1 MSIARCSNF
10 PILLLIAS
18 LTTFTNTS
26 PAADTPTPPSNR
38 TYDQIVRLSLVEGD
52 VRVSRGKEGEHATGD
67 EWEQAAVNLPIQTG
81 FSLVTGKGRAE
92 IELEDASTVY
102 LGDNSV
108 LIFTEITTTNGVPYT
123 QLSLV
128 SGTATLHVQTTFP
141 GERFVLR
148 TPTDGVT
155 LPYPGKTFTRVNSY
169 IDAMSLTPQEDATIR
184 VGPTP
189 ERTVKGQTVTLS
201 HNQVITPATTA
212 DPDAF
217 TEWDN
222 WTSERVAAWDKTTT
236 ATMKEA
242 GLTSPIPGLAELKDH
257 GTFFACAPY
266 GTCWQPTNGWG
277 EHEAAPKLVNAQ
289 LESPQSPDLSQQ
301 QPTPA
306 ASLPPSAQ
314 AIQSVGPA
322 AILRTEYGEPF
333 PCSPN
338 RIRYL
343 IARDPVT
350 GKDKVLR
357 TELDSTGAPYY
368 WAVCHSGSW
377 IYRERRYVWVAG
389 TKRHHHCP
397 VHWVKYGGNKGY
409 VPIHPHDVAGKPPI
423 NMKHGVFEPSG
434 YKGDSVQHVAFNSSI
449 PVKVLDGTPKEFL
462 KPYFQPLQRAEAPHL
477 EAHLV
482 KDGLAPG
489 RDTATRPAGTAITF
503 DHKSQSFMLA
513 RQVTEGGKNTTVTEH
528 FGGRS
533 ESLQAHNGGGNFPSN
548 SGSRSAGSSGSYSHS
563 SSNSGSVSHSSGGSS
578 SGGFHGGGSGG
589 GGGGGGASHAGGG
602 GGGGGGGAS
611 SGGGSHK

>member
-26 PAADTPTPPSNR
+26 PAADTSPQVPSNR

-67 EWEQAAVNLPIQTG
+67 EWEQAAVNLPLQTG

-92 IELEDASTVY
+92 IELEDTSTVY

-108 LIFTEITTTNGVPYT
+108 LIFTQITTTDGVPYT
-123 QLSLV
+123 ELSLV

-169 IDAMSLTPQEDATIR
+169 IDAMALTPQEGTTIR
-184 VGPTP
+184 VGPVP
-189 ERTVKGQTVTLS
+189 QQTVKGQTITLS
-201 HNQVITPATTA
+201 HNHIITPATATV
-212 DPDAF
+212 PDAF
-217 TEWDN
+217 AEWDD
-222 WTSERVAAWDKTTT
+222 WTAKRVAARSIAMST
-236 ATMKEA
+236 TMKDA
-242 GLTSPIPGLAELKDH
+242 GLTSPIPGLAELKDQ

-266 GTCWQPTNGWG
+266 GTCWQPTNGWE
-277 EHEAAPKLVNAQ
+277 EHAAAPRPVSAQ
-289 LESPQSPDLSQQ
+289 LDAPQSPDSSQQ
-301 QPTPA
+301 QPASAAALPSSAQTLQSANPA
-306 ASLPPSAQ
+306 A
-314 AIQSVGPA
+314 V
-322 AILRTEYGEPF
+322 LRTEYGDWF

-338 RIRYL
+338 RVRYL
-343 IARDPVT
+343 IGRDPVT

-357 TELDSTGAPYY
+357 TELDSTGAPYD

-377 IYRERRYVWVAG
+377 IQREHRYVWVAG

-397 VHWVKYGGNKGY
+397 VHWVKYGGTKGY

-423 NMKHGVFEPSG
+423 NLKHGVFETSG
-434 YKGDSVQHVAFNSSI
+434 RKGDSVRHVAFNSSI

-462 KPYFQPLQRAEAPHL
+462 KPYFQPLRRAEAPHL

-513 RQVTEGGKNTTVTEH
+513 RQVTEGGKNTTVTER
-528 FGGRS
+528 FGGRG
-533 ESLQAHNGGGNFPSN
+533 ESLQAHNGGGNFPGNLASRPP
-548 SGSRSAGSSGSYSHS
+548 GSYSGSYSHS
-563 SSNSGSVSHSSGGSS
+563 SSNGGSVSHSSGGSS

-589 GGGGGGASHAGGG
+589 GGGGG
-602 GGGGGGGAS
+602 AS

>member
-26 PAADTPTPPSNR
+26 PGADTSTQPSNR
-38 TYDQIVRLSLVEGD
+38 TYDQIVRLRLVEGD

-67 EWEQAAVNLPIQTG
+67 AWEQAAVNLPIQTG
-81 FSLVTGKGRAE
+81 FSLVTGKGRVE

-108 LIFTEITTTNGVPYT
+108 LIFTQITTTNGVPYT
-123 QLSLV
+123 ELSLV

-169 IDAMSLTPQEDATIR
+169 IDAMVLTPQEDATIR
-184 VGPTP
+184 VSSTP
-189 ERTVKGQTVTLS
+189 ERTVKGQTITLS
-201 HNQVITPATTA
+201 HYHVITPATTA
-212 DPDAF
+212 DPNAF
-217 TEWDN
+217 AEWDN
-222 WTSERVAAWDKTTT
+222 WTAERVVAWDKTTT

-257 GTFFACAPY
+257 GTFFVCAPY
-266 GTCWQPTNGWG
+266 GTCWQPTNGWE
-277 EHEAAPKLVNAQ
+277 EHEAIPKLVNAQ
-289 LESPQSPDLSQQ
+289 LESPQSPNSSQQ
-301 QPTPA
+301 QPAPT

-322 AILRTEYGEPF
+322 AILRTEYGDPF

-357 TELDSTGAPYY
+357 TELDSTGAPYD
-368 WAVCHSGSW
+368 WAICHSGSW
-377 IYRERRYVWVAG
+377 IHRERGYVWVAG

-397 VHWVKYGGNKGY
+397 VHWVKYGGTKGY

-423 NMKHGVFEPSG
+423 NLKHGVFEPSG
-434 YKGDSVQHVAFNSSI
+434 HKGDSVQHVAFNSST

-462 KPYFQPLQRAEAPHL
+462 KPYFSPLQRAETPHL

-489 RDTATRPAGTAITF
+489 RNTATRPVGTAITF
-503 DHKSQSFMLA
+503 DHKSQSFLLA
-513 RQVTEGGKNTTVTEH
+513 RQVT
-528 FGGRS
+528 
-533 ESLQAHNGGGNFPSN
+533 
-548 SGSRSAGSSGSYSHS
+548 
-563 SSNSGSVSHSSGGSS
+563 
-578 SGGFHGGGSGG
+578 
-589 GGGGGGASHAGGG
+589 GAA
-602 GGGGGGGAS
+602 
-611 SGGGSHK
+611 KTPQ